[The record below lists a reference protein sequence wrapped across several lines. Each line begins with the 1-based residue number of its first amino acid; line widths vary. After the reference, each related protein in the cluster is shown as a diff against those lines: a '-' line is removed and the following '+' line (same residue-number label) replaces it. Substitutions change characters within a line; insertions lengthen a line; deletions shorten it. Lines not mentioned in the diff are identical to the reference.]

1 MAEGNSATHGNFLN
15 LQNQENTMN
24 SVQVVKTNFQIELD
38 NATAFEVERQLSAG
52 VNSNTFFKEAIDL
65 YLDYLSRNAVDHFE

>member
-1 MAEGNSATHGNFLN
+1 MNGF
-15 LQNQENTMN
+15 QE
-24 SVQVVKTNFQIELD
+24 VKNNFQIKID
-38 NATAFEVERQLSAG
+38 YATAFEVERQLSAG

>member
-1 MAEGNSATHGNFLN
+1 VAEGNSATHGNFLN

-24 SVQVVKTNFQIELD
+24 GFQEVITNFQIKID
-38 NATAFEVERQLSAG
+38 YATALQVGRHLSAG
-52 VNSNTFFKEAIDL
+52 VDQKTFFKEAIDL